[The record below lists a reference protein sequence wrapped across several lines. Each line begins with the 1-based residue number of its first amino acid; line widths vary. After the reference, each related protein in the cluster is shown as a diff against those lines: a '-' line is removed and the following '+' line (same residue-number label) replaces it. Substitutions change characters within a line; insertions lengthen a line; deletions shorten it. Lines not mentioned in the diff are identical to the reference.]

1 MPRGIPNSGP
11 RARKSTRNVGQ
22 PRDLFKI
29 GDIKED
35 ALAASIVERAGM
47 KGDTEAI
54 GFVKSVIPR
63 FADWSANQGIKS
75 LSNMA
80 KEFAKPG
87 AAGGAGSNSAAND
100 SSQRAQ
106 AFGQPRRGRGR
117 KQAAKAASGNE
128 KAQARGA
135 KRPVGRPRKE
145 KPSA

>member
-1 MPRGIPNSGP
+1 MPRGIPNQP
-11 RARKSTRNVGQ
+11 RKTNRRNVGQ

-47 KGDTEAI
+47 KGDNEAI

-87 AAGGAGSNSAAND
+87 AVGGTGSNSAANN

-106 AFGQPRRGRGR
+106 AVGQPRRGRPGR
-117 KQAAKAASGNE
+117 KAAAKTVE
-128 KAQARGA
+128 KGQARGT
-135 KRPVGRPRKE
+135 KRGPGRPRKDR
-145 KPSA
+145 PSA